1 MHVLRQESL
10 VCIFESPQ
18 SVAPFNSMH
27 TEEMALCNLN
37 EVVYA
42 FVINI
47 DGFSIEQGK

>member
-1 MHVLRQESL
+1 MHLLRQKSL

-18 SVAPFNSMH
+18 LVVPISSMR
-27 TEEMALCNLN
+27 TEEMALYNLN

-47 DGFSIEQGK
+47 DGFSRAR